1 MAKITLITGGQRSGK
16 SSFAQKLALKKS
28 NQPVYLATS
37 RVWDKDHKKRIE
49 KHRLDRSKDNWT
61 TIEEEKFLSNLS
73 FNNQVVLIDC
83 VTLWLTNFY
92 YDNNN
97 DIEKS
102 YHQAITEIDKLK
114 KMNSEFIIVT
124 NEIGMG
130 AHPENLIQMKFGDL
144 QGWVNQYIA
153 KKAEKVLLM
162 VSGIPL
168 TVK

>member
-16 SSFAQKLALKKS
+16 SSYAQKLTLEKN
-28 NQPVYLATS
+28 NQPIYLATS
-37 RVWDKDHKKRIE
+37 RVWDQDHKKRIE
-49 KHRLDRSKDNWT
+49 KHRKDRSKESWT
-61 TIEEEKFLSNLS
+61 TIEEEKYLSNHS
-73 FNNQVVLIDC
+73 FNKQVVLIDC
-83 VTLWLTNFY
+83 ITLWLTNFY

-97 DIEKS
+97 DVEKS
-102 YHQAITEIDKLK
+102 YQEAVAEIDKLNT
-114 KMNSEFIIVT
+114 MNAEFIIVT

-130 AHPENLIQMKFGDL
+130 AHPDNLIQMKFGDL

-153 KKAEKVLLM
+153 QNAEKVLLM